1 MVAIIDQ
8 QVAPAT
14 ERLIAPCA
22 WCVEH
27 SKGGIRPAVKL
38 TRVKLSNGIWI
49 TVPACRLHG

>member
-22 WCVEH
+22 WCAEH